1 MPKWLTATDE
11 RYSSHHRSHRRLAPA
26 DRCAFARLRLISCLS
41 FAELNSGV
49 GPVGKRGSTLVAG
62 INLLR
67 VNRPNDRPLAW
78 ICLAGCLLWIGIVCA
93 FAATLPNP
101 IDPRPVYHLIVS
113 LVLVAFSLRTA
124 LGSAT
129 R

>member
-1 MPKWLTATDE
+1 MKGILATIDRIAGWLLLIGALLHG
-11 RYSSHHRSHRRLAPA
+11 YGSYLAYP
-26 DRCAFARLRLISCLS
+26 SLS
-41 FAELNSGV
+41 
-49 GPVGKRGSTLVAG
+49 STLVWALSGSVAALLLAG
-62 INLLR
+62 INLR

-124 LGSAT
+124 LGSAK

>member
-1 MPKWLTATDE
+1 MKGIVAPIDRIAGWLLLIGALLHG
-11 RYSSHHRSHRRLAPA
+11 YGSYLAYP
-26 DRCAFARLRLISCLS
+26 SLS
-41 FAELNSGV
+41 
-49 GPVGKRGSTLVAG
+49 STLVWALSGSVAALLLAG

-113 LVLVAFSLRTA
+113 LVLVAFSLRTHWGQRRA
-124 LGSAT
+124 KYPFCVNA
-129 R
+129 

>member
-1 MPKWLTATDE
+1 MKGTLNTIDRIAGWLLLIGE
-11 RYSSHHRSHRRLAPA
+11 ILHGYGSYLAYP
-26 DRCAFARLRLISCLS
+26 SLS
-41 FAELNSGV
+41 
-49 GPVGKRGSTLVAG
+49 STLVWALSGSVAALLLAG

-101 IDPRPVYHLIVS
+101 IDPRPLYHLIVT
-113 LVLVAFSLRTA
+113 LVLAVFSLRTA
-124 LGSAT
+124 LGSG
-129 R
+129 RL